1 MKIKHLLIGVL
12 AMAAAVACKQDEPV
26 VEPILEVNKTAVAL
40 TATAG
45 ESTFNVTANNSWTA
59 SADADWVSLDPASG
73 DASEKAVTVKVTA
86 DDNTATEV
94 REATVTV
101 KSADLTRTIKVKQ
114 AAAAGTVDP
123 EAPTYVLVG
132 DAVGGWDVDK
142 NGVILTLKDGYY
154 TATEVAV
161 AAKKGM
167 HFTKN
172 NKWEGNIKGLHGL
185 IAPDEIGEVGNNDI
199 SLTEGGVY
207 NVYLTEALDKFYFM
221 TEGKTPADAVEHVDL
236 ATVWG
241 VCGAIDG
248 NQWGASPD
256 VELTADGEWL
266 SAKGIAFTQ
275 VNFKIRG
282 NNSWADDVKWGTAES
297 NQTCELNKAIAVSTC
312 TEFKAANPEAGDNP
326 NIYISVAAGSYDVY
340 FSPEKKEVWVMT
352 SGYKPGDEVPEEP
365 VDPDQ
370 PAKSGWYIVGSFTGS
385 GWGWDAAAGLQLDVL
400 DENYYVYYGLELAE
414 GAQWKFLQGTSW
426 NIGAAEV
433 GADRSSV
440 DPNTIQAKGTAN
452 IAVSAAGKYDIYLSA
467 DATKYYV
474 MSEGKTPAEATEPGV
489 AVITYSVSGTIKDAA
504 WSNTYAPALLVE
516 EGGYLVA
523 KNLEFVWASALYG
536 EYGADQI
543 ELKIF
548 ETGTY
553 NGYGLSEAMTY
564 AVNAEIPVVYGGG
577 SNIAVAVP
585 EGTYDVYFDKENA
598 KVWVME
604 VGYKPGEKEPETPE
618 TPALEITEL
627 YMLGGACDTGWS
639 LDIMTPFKYEG
650 SVWVWEGNLKPGN
663 DNAFRFPLQ
672 KVSNQWWPCLVP
684 NADATAVTLK
694 TADCDNPYRVPS
706 DGYYKVTVNP
716 ANSALTVE
724 RLGDRREAAVEVTE
738 LYVLGSACD
747 TGWSLDDMTA
757 FQNNGGVFT
766 WTGNLKANE
775 EFRFPLQRNWWPS
788 LMISADGS
796 TLLYGQNDDDK
807 VVYKVSETA
816 VYTITIDVRDWYNR
830 SYKIE
835 KQEPKPEYTLDGK
848 QWYYSNQGVLVDLGL
863 YEEGVMVVA
872 IPLMDGS
879 GFGAYMYG
887 PYEVEKTDAT
897 SGKIIFTQYD
907 PEWDEFMDP
916 VEYPYSELSEN
927 LVMIGAEPLTGDP
940 TPLPFV
946 AVEEPYEIVFEEIG
960 GADPVGPI
968 ENGQYWFF
976 NGTKVMAP
984 LAEGTTTGALPAG
997 NVINGAS
1004 TEKNI
1009 FTLMYDPDMS
1019 YYTIMDSYGRFLGQT
1034 DETGNITV
1042 TDVLPTGE
1050 DYAYYL
1056 WCVETGYGEAV
1067 SIYNA
1072 AYYYDITYS
1081 SANNNWALVDGGY
1094 EYPETLPTL
1103 VKAENPVEEPTGPQA
1118 ITVAEFLALS
1128 VGTTEYELTGV
1139 IEGTYNTT
1147 YGNFYLND
1155 GTGKVLVYGL
1165 TATPQTSND
1174 KSFASLG
1181 LRDGDTLTLIG
1192 QRADYNGTAQVGGP
1206 AYYVSHIAAP
1216 YVDFAVGS
1224 ATVDAEATTYSIEF
1238 ESNVAWTATASAGVT
1253 VNPASGDGDG
1263 TVVMTFA
1270 ANTSNDPID
1279 HTVTFT
1285 ATDLT
1290 KTFTLTQKGVPAE
1303 GAEPKYVKVTEEQT
1317 DWSGKYLIVFG
1328 NNAHATLSGKDLNAT
1343 KAVNPV
1349 AGEIEATSDLD
1360 AAVMT
1365 VSKNGD
1371 KYVMT
1376 YPDGKYFSM
1385 AKNASSSST
1394 TAFDLTFTYTANGV
1408 KIAGVASG
1416 TTYILYHNSTN
1427 GNYYRCYVDK
1437 NGQSGYNLPA
1447 LYKYTE

>member
-154 TATEVAV
+154 TATAVPV

-172 NKWEGNIKGLHGL
+172 NKWEGNVKGLHGL

-248 NQWGASPD
+248 NAWGASPD
-256 VELTADGEWL
+256 VELAADGEWL

-282 NNSWADDVKWGTAES
+282 NNSWADDVKWGTAEN

-312 TEFKAANPEAGDNP
+312 TEFKAANPEASDNP

-385 GWGWDAAAGLQLDVL
+385 DWGWDAAAGLQLDVL

-414 GAQWKFLQGTSW
+414 GAQWKFLQGTAW
-426 NIGAAEV
+426 GAAEV

-440 DPNTIQAKGTAN
+440 DPNTIQAKGGSN

-474 MSEGKTPAEATEPGV
+474 MSEGKTPAEATEPGA

-796 TLLYGQNDDDK
+796 NLLYGQNDDDK

-872 IPLMDGS
+872 IPLTDGS

-916 VEYPYSELSEN
+916 VEYPYSELSESF
-927 LVMIGAEPLTGDP
+927 VMIGAEPLTGDP

-946 AVEEPYEIVFEEIG
+946 ALEEPFDIEFEEIG
-960 GADPVGPI
+960 GPDPVGPI

-984 LAEGTTTGALPAG
+984 LAEGETTGLLPAG

-1042 TDVLPTGE
+1042 TDVLPT
-1050 DYAYYL
+1050 DDTYAFYL
-1056 WCVETGYGEAV
+1056 WCVEPGYGEAT

-1081 SANNNWALVDGGY
+1081 ATDNKWVLVDGGY
-1094 EYPETLPTL
+1094 ETPSILPTL
-1103 VKAENPVEEPTGPQA
+1103 VKAENPVEEPVEPAGPKVV
-1118 ITVAEFLALS
+1118 TVAEFNAATDNTIEYQVSGTISGIYQAYNASYDNISLYISDETGEMLAYRLS
-1128 VGTTEYELTGV
+1128 CAGINDPANTLTKGDLITVKGMRTLYNEKPQMAQGGV
-1139 IEGTYNTT
+1139 IVEHTDVVIEAPAGSAE
-1147 YGNFYLND
+1147 L
-1155 GTGKVLVYGL
+1155 
-1165 TATPQTSND
+1165 
-1174 KSFASLG
+1174 SFASSANRTSWDSSQQTWEQNG
-1181 LRDGDTLTLIG
+1181 VKLI
-1192 QRADYNGTAQVGGP
+1192 NEK
-1206 AYYVSHIAAP
+1206 
-1216 YVDFAVGS
+1216 GS
-1224 ATVDAEATTYSIEF
+1224 ST
-1238 ESNVAWTATASAGVT
+1238 SNVADYVAPARFYKSSKITIEYAGMTKIEFVCNSGSYATALKSSITTGTVT
-1253 VNPASGDGDG
+1253 VSGSVV
-1263 TVVMTFA
+1263 TVVLDEA
-1270 ANTSNDPID
+1270 ADSYVISSLTGGQVRMDSL
-1279 HTVTFT
+1279 TVY
-1285 ATDLT
+1285 
-1290 KTFTLTQKGVPAE
+1290 AE
-1303 GAEPKYVKVTEEQT
+1303 
-1317 DWSGKYLIVFG
+1317 
-1328 NNAHATLSGKDLNAT
+1328 
-1343 KAVNPV
+1343 
-1349 AGEIEATSDLD
+1349 
-1360 AAVMT
+1360 
-1365 VSKNGD
+1365 
-1371 KYVMT
+1371 
-1376 YPDGKYFSM
+1376 
-1385 AKNASSSST
+1385 
-1394 TAFDLTFTYTANGV
+1394 
-1408 KIAGVASG
+1408 
-1416 TTYILYHNSTN
+1416 
-1427 GNYYRCYVDK
+1427 
-1437 NGQSGYNLPA
+1437 
-1447 LYKYTE
+1447 